1 MKKAL
6 VFICALA
13 LVAGMLA
20 ACGKDKSGGSV
31 DSDTVKVG
39 INYELS
45 GDVATYG
52 ADSVKGIQMAIDEIN
67 KSGGV
72 LGGKQIELIIKD
84 DKSDPAEATSIE
96 ELLMGNGEI
105 VAALGPATSGN
116 FRAVIPIATNYGI
129 PVISSSATADD
140 DITVDKDGNVREF
153 VFRTCFTDSFQGQT
167 MSNFA
172 FNELSAKKAVIFGDT
187 SSDYA
192 KGLAANFKSN
202 FESLGGAVVGE
213 EGYVSKDKDFNSV
226 LTKIKGQD
234 FDVLF
239 VPGYYQEAG
248 LIIKQARELGI
259 KQPILGADGFDSPE
273 LVNLAGAEN
282 ASEIY
287 FSNHYSSLDQDPAVV
302 KFIEDY
308 KAANGSEPGAFI
320 AMGYDLGKY
329 IADAIERAGA
339 ADAKAVAKVLA
350 ETQEFSGVTGSF
362 SVDENHNV
370 VKSAVVIK
378 LENGAQVSA
387 TRV

>member
-1 MKKAL
+1 M
-6 VFICALA
+6 F
-13 LVAGMLA
+13 A
-20 ACGKDKSGGSV
+20 ACGGDKGG
-31 DSDTVKVG
+31 DGGGGADGDTVQIGV
-39 INYELS
+39 NYELT
-45 GDVATYG
+45 GDVASYG
-52 ADSVKGIQMAIDEIN
+52 NDSVNGIKMAIDEVN
-67 KSGGV
+67 AAGGV

-96 ELLMGNGEI
+96 ESLMGDGKI

-129 PVISSSATADD
+129 PVISSSATADE
-140 DITVDKDGNVREF
+140 DITVDKNGNVREF
-153 VFRTCFTDSFQGQT
+153 VFRTCFTDSFQGKT

-202 FESLGGAVVGE
+202 FESLGGAIVAE
-213 EGYVSKDKDFNSV
+213 EGYVAKDKDFNSV
-226 LTKIKGQD
+226 LTKIKGLD

-273 LVNLAGAEN
+273 LVDLAGTEN
-282 ASEIY
+282 ATDIY
-287 FSNHYSSLDQDPAVV
+287 FSNHYSSLDEDPAVV
-302 KFIEDY
+302 KFIDDF
-308 KAANGSEPGAFI
+308 KAANGSEPGAFV

-329 IADAIERAGA
+329 IADAIERAGE
-339 ADAKAVAKVLA
+339 ADAKAVAKALS
-350 ETQEFSGVTGSF
+350 ETTEFKGVTGTF
-362 SVDENHNV
+362 SVDKDHNV

-378 LENGAQVSA
+378 LENGAQVSV
-387 TRV
+387 TRI